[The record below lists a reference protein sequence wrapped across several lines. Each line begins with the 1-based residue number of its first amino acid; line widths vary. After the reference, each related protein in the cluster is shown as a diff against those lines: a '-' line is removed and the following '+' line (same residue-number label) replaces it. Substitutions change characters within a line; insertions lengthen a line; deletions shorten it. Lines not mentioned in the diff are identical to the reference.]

1 LYMVDKKRKLFKKI
15 KKEKVLFITTIA
27 SAFVILYTLALLLAP
42 QKVELLYFRN
52 NNCELV
58 HNTDGII
65 GEAVQE
71 FGDKI
76 NVRVIDA
83 QLYPTDPEDTAEIG
97 QLREKY
103 NVIGLPDIIINGE
116 KFTKQFTGDNLFAEI
131 CNEFI
136 VKPEA
141 C

>member
-1 LYMVDKKRKLFKKI
+1 MVDKKRKLFKKI

-27 SAFVILYTLALLLAP
+27 SAFVILCTLALLLAP

-52 NNCELV
+52 NNCELI

-65 GEAVQE
+65 GEAVQK

-83 QLYPTDPEDTAEIG
+83 QLYPTDSEDTAEIR
-97 QLREKY
+97 QLRGKY
-103 NVIGLPDIIINGE
+103 NVIGLPDIVIDGE

-131 CNEFI
+131 CNKFI